1 MVSIRKIWHREEIR
15 IGIFFGF
22 DEKLKQTAKDIGA
35 RWSQTRKCWYVDYNK
50 ENYRKIIQAF
60 PGLEI
65 IKEPGDNDPTP
76 APGLQN
82 GHDIAPIVEPAKD
95 NTFPHVQAA
104 EHNPPKADETV
115 GLKAEFEKITGKYWI
130 VKVPYSEQTSKA
142 LKAVKGVYWNTS
154 HKAYMVFR
162 HLAVKTRVEAVLG
175 MPGLLPASYWTDDKP
190 DIPGGEIIVEP
201 SAAEKKMMIVQLPR
215 LSVIIQTVKRF
226 AGSRYSKA
234 NNCYLLPASPSVY
247 QNLNELAVK
256 NGLALINRLPL
267 NYLHKRNNPNIRQVK
282 LDTTVDNLQHLA
294 PPASKVYVDAL
305 TDAMLA
311 MNMSPNTIR
320 TYGNAF
326 VSFMRYCGYRD
337 PATIDRAETVRY
349 LGGMIRAGLSPS
361 TANNC
366 VNALNLYYSKVLCI
380 PHFKIDLPR
389 PKKGYKLPPV
399 ITQEECI
406 SIFDQISNPKH
417 KLVIML
423 AYGTG
428 LRRSELVTLKWDD
441 VLWDEYKIH
450 VKSGK
455 GNKDRMVMLPY
466 SAVAALQSYRD
477 LYKSKEYIFEG
488 QYKGEPYS
496 TGSVQQVMRQAVAR
510 SGITKK
516 ASVHT
521 LRHSFATHL
530 LEAGTDLRFIQ
541 ALLGH
546 SSVKTTTI
554 YTHLTRKGMDKI
566 QSPLDR
572 LLESREENKMERKGY
587 DEKKEKW

>member
-1 MVSIRKIWHREEIR
+1 MVSIRKIRHRDAFR

-22 DEKLKQTAKDIGA
+22 DEKLKRTAKDIGA
-35 RWSQTRKCWYVDYNK
+35 TWSQTKKCWYVDYNR
-50 ENYRKIIQAF
+50 ESYEKIRQAF
-60 PGLEI
+60 PDLEI
-65 IKEPGDNDPTP
+65 IKESGDIEPTP

-82 GHDIAPIVEPAKD
+82 GHDIAPIALPSGESDLLPPAD
-95 NTFPHVQAA
+95 A
-104 EHNPPKADETV
+104 EHKAKKPAND
-115 GLKAEFEKITGKYWI
+115 GSNAEFKFITGKYWV
-130 VKVPYSEQTSKA
+130 VKVPYNEQTSKA
-142 LKAVKGVYWNTS
+142 LKAIKGVYWNKS

-175 MPGLLPASYWTDDKP
+175 IPGLLPPDYWKEGLP
-190 DIPGGEIIVEP
+190 DLPRGEVIVEP
-201 SAAEKKMMIVQLPR
+201 LAADKKMMAVRLPN
-215 LSVIIQTVKRF
+215 LSAIIQTVKRY

-234 NNCYLLPASPSVY
+234 NQCYLLPASPSVF
-247 QNLNELAVK
+247 QNLNELAEN
-256 NGLALINRLPL
+256 NGLAMVNRLPE
-267 NYLHKRNNPNIRQVK
+267 NYLHKRNNPNIRQVR
-282 LDTTVDNLQHLA
+282 LDTTVDNLQRLA
-294 PPASKVYVDAL
+294 PPQSRVYVDAL

-311 MNMSPNTIR
+311 LNLSDNTIR

-326 VSFMRYCGYRD
+326 ISFLRYSGYRD
-337 PATIDRAETVRY
+337 PAKIDRSEIIKF
-349 LGGMIRAGLSPS
+349 LGGMIRSGLSPA

-366 VNALNLYYSKVLCI
+366 VNALNIYYREVLRI
-380 PHFKIDLPR
+380 STVEIDLPR
-389 PKKGYKLPPV
+389 PKQGFKLPPV

-406 SIFDQISNPKH
+406 ALFDLIPNPKH

-428 LRRSELVTLKWDD
+428 LRRSELVALKWDD
-441 VLWDEYKIH
+441 ILWDEYKIH

-477 LYKSKEYIFEG
+477 LYHSKEYVFEG

-496 TGSVQQVMRQAVAR
+496 AHSVQQVMRRAVIQ

-546 SSVKTTTI
+546 SNVKTTTI
-554 YTHLTRKGMDKI
+554 YTHLTRKGVEKI

-572 LLESREENKMERKGY
+572 LMDSREENKNERKGN